1 MNLPRKTGRLR
12 GYPSATA
19 SADSDSPDQELSGDP
34 FETKS
39 PTKSLSL
46 MARAVGYLSR
56 REHSAAELTRKLSAF
71 AQSEHE
77 VNDVI
82 SKPLAKGMLSDARYA
97 ASVVHR
103 RGAKYGAARV
113 AQELK
118 AQGVTGTDLENA
130 REKLKDTELARCH
143 DVWRRK
149 FGHAAATRE
158 AAAKQARFLIQR
170 GFATGV
176 VMKVVKGVL
185 DE

>member
-1 MNLPRKTGRLR
+1 MNLPRKAGRLR
-12 GYPSATA
+12 GYQPRNAA
-19 SADSDSPDQELSGDP
+19 ADSALPDQESSGDP
-34 FETKS
+34 FQTKS

-71 AQSEHE
+71 ADSEQE
-77 VNDVI
+77 VSDVV
-82 SKPLAKGMLSDARYA
+82 SKLVAKGMLSDARYA

-103 RGAKYGAARV
+103 RGAKFGAARV

-118 AQGVTGTDLENA
+118 AQGVAGADLEAA
-130 REKLKDTELARCH
+130 RDKLKDTELARCQE
-143 DVWRRK
+143 VWLRK
-149 FGHAAATRE
+149 FGQAATSRE
-158 AAAKQARFLIQR
+158 EAAKQARFLIQR

-176 VMKVVKGVL
+176 VMKVVNSR